1 MDFNLT
7 FTALPWD
14 LMKITKKTILPNMSE
29 CIIFYSIQVIP
40 IFINFVPFYSYY
52 YYYFLTKPFLFKDDV
67 VCHNIWNYFCDL
79 PPLTCQRQ

>member
-7 FTALPWD
+7 FTALTWD
-14 LMKITKKTILPNMSE
+14 LMIITKKIISPNMSE

-40 IFINFVPFYSYY
+40 MFII
-52 YYYFLTKPFLFKDDV
+52 LFLFIHKDDIV
-67 VCHNIWNYFCDL
+67 SHNIWNYFCDL